1 MTKLPALKPA
11 AVAENRWLRIL
22 TVAGLCSLAATL
34 PLLTSSNPVIGRSSI
49 ASSLQELGNL
59 SALRLPVSLP
69 TGTELAPSIGS
80 GYSQLTVKNGNPI
93 DAVFKLVD
101 LNSGQT
107 LRFMYVQAND
117 TLTVDNLGTCTCDLR
132 FATGID
138 WDTEQQR
145 FSRSMAISAFSDP
158 AEFAITIKDNMEYW
172 STLEVT
178 LHPVVGGNAQTETL
192 SEDEF

>member
-1 MTKLPALKPA
+1 MTLLPAPKSTLSPGKS
-11 AVAENRWLRIL
+11 WLRLL
-22 TVAGLCSLAATL
+22 TVVGMCSLAAAL
-34 PLLTSSNPVIGRSSI
+34 PKVLPTVQTTSFSPLSLSLESLT
-49 ASSLQELGNL
+49 ELSPL
-59 SALRLPVSLP
+59 SLPVSLP
-69 TGTELAPSIGS
+69 TGTQITPPVGS
-80 GYSQLTVKNGNPI
+80 GYSQLTVKNGNPV

-101 LNSGQT
+101 IPSGQT

-117 TLTVDNLGTCTCDLR
+117 TLTVDDLGTCTCDLR

-138 WDTEQQR
+138 WDVEQQR
-145 FSRSMAISAFSDP
+145 FRRGMALSAFSDP
-158 AEFAITIKDNMEYW
+158 AEFAITIKDNREYW

>member
-1 MTKLPALKPA
+1 MTIVSIMSRRSTQRLLKVTAL
-11 AVAENRWLRIL
+11 I
-22 TVAGLCSLAATL
+22 GLCSLGAAVPALTAHLQRSSFTPLANSLEGIATL
-34 PLLTSSNPVIGRSSI
+34 H
-49 ASSLQELGNL
+49 ALQ
-59 SALRLPVSLP
+59 LPVSLP
-69 TGTELAPSIGS
+69 TGTQISPPVGS
-80 GYSQLTVKNGNPI
+80 GYSQLTVKNGNPV

-101 LNSGQT
+101 IPSGQT

-117 TLTVDNLGTCTCDLR
+117 TLTVDDLGTCTCDLR

-138 WDTEQQR
+138 WDVEQQR
-145 FSRSMAISAFSDP
+145 FRRSMALSAFSDP
-158 AEFAITIKDNMEYW
+158 AEFAITIKDNREYW